1 MKVGEV
7 PCLYRTRATDR
18 VKREVWIA
26 EGLIDW
32 LGVVGWTGMQET
44 HLVHIKDNNKDSY
57 VYRVVLEADGE
68 GWFVYS
74 PTLNKK
80 GGATWGRTKEEA
92 LGKINEV
99 IGMILEELVE
109 EGQAI
114 PEDVMVSQ
122 KPLVAVTI

>member
-1 MKVGEV
+1 M
-7 PCLYRTRATDR
+7 
-18 VKREVWIA
+18 
-26 EGLIDW
+26 
-32 LGVVGWTGMQET
+32 GVVGWLDMRET
-44 HLVHIKDNNKDSY
+44 HLVHIKDDKKDSY

-68 GWFVYS
+68 GWFVFS

-109 EGQAI
+109 EGEVI

-122 KPLVAVTI
+122 EPLVAVTI

>member
-1 MKVGEV
+1 VGIRSE
-7 PCLYRTRATDR
+7 
-18 VKREVWIA
+18 
-26 EGLIDW
+26 LIDSW
-32 LGVVGWTGMQET
+32 DVVRWIDMRET

-80 GGATWGRTKEEA
+80 GGATWGKTKEEA

-109 EGQAI
+109 EGEVI
-114 PEDVMVSQ
+114 PEGVMVSQ

>member
-1 MKVGEV
+1 MDSG
-7 PCLYRTRATDR
+7 
-18 VKREVWIA
+18 
-26 EGLIDW
+26 GIDW
-32 LGVVGWTGMQET
+32 LGVVGWVGMKET

-74 PTLNKK
+74 STLNKK

-92 LGKINEV
+92 LGRINEV

-109 EGQAI
+109 KGEA
-114 PEDVMVSQ
+114 
-122 KPLVAVTI
+122 